1 MSKLSSDDYATIA
14 AAFTAKGFTPEEG
27 SKKPVFPALKKAGFK
42 VKVEGKTY
50 TNVYASRVIAL
61 MHEAQEDGDAL
72 EL

>member
-14 AAFTAKGFTPEEG
+14 AAFTAKGFSPDAE

-42 VKVEGKTY
+42 VKIGEKVF

-61 MHEAQEDGDAL
+61 MHESIEDGDAL